1 MFNDST
7 EAVEVE
13 QISIKEASAGKRV
26 LVVFIRFIF
35 NFLQCNRAC
44 RLMKIDSYL
53 QNIPTPASLSI
64 YNITVNLTVPT
75 ICKLKNVVY
84 QILIRCLFLD
94 RYGHSQPSY
103 AVTSKSFRLYSVVSS
118 IFILATTMPTNS
130 TISTSSATE
139 SSTSSTTTS
148 SG

>member
-1 MFNDST
+1 MLNGST

-44 RLMKIDSYL
+44 RSTKIDSYL
-53 QNIPTPASLSI
+53 QNIPTPPSLSI
-64 YNITVNLTVPT
+64 YNIAVNLTMPT
-75 ICKLKNVVY
+75 ICKLKNVVS
-84 QILIRCLFLD
+84 QIFNSVFIFRSIRASSTID
-94 RYGHSQPSY
+94 T
-103 AVTSKSFRLYSVVSS
+103 VTSKSFRLYSVVSS

-130 TISTSSATE
+130 TIY
-139 SSTSSTTTS
+139 TSSTAEISTYSDVTNS
-148 SG
+148 